1 MDSTHTQPSHTR
13 GGVGTH
19 FADCRI
25 TWRVSAVS
33 RCSRRSVKCLLAK
46 LLCVLASPVATPVR
60 ARCEVAQFDSFEV
73 VVIDCVE
80 DACGEG
86 CMGDSCGEN
95 CHDNNNGAPAPQCHT
110 CPANT
115 SNPTKASC
123 HDGCTHGSNTRRY
136 NSYNHACVKK
146 ATPCAAMADHYQ
158 TDQGAPARACPPN
171 STSAPGSTER
181 TDCTCVFG
189 HFDAAAVS
197 DQVGF
202 GPLCK
207 ACRAVTSCPQGTYLT
222 GACTTTS
229 DYACT
234 PCPADSETNASG
246 ATSVAQCRCLK
257 GFHDAAPTE
266 GTRMVTGV
274 NTRRALFSSKSTTAA
289 VQSSAQVGWSWN
301 ASWVNASSSDSK
313 RAGIGTP
320 SSLCAGKP
328 RNCFSSAMDGSA
340 STAWGCNTP
349 GGMKCWLQFNL
360 GAPRHISGFSL
371 LTMQGGL
378 VSATLQYRMAEGT
391 TPWKDALRIRLPAV
405 SPNTTTDW
413 RFWPATTQFWKLDH
427 IVPASR
433 TYWPAVR
440 ETRFL
445 VVPGAGP
452 HSPTPDSFQNQTLAT
467 VSRSNA

>member
-1 MDSTHTQPSHTR
+1 MSFGCRGSSTKCPTPHWCT
-13 GGVGTH
+13 
-19 FADCRI
+19 
-25 TWRVSAVS
+25 AV
-33 RCSRRSVKCLLAK
+33 
-46 LLCVLASPVATPVR
+46 
-60 ARCEVAQFDSFEV
+60 
-73 VVIDCVE
+73 
-80 DACGEG
+80 
-86 CMGDSCGEN
+86 
-95 CHDNNNGAPAPQCHT
+95 
-110 CPANT
+110 
-115 SNPTKASC
+115 
-123 HDGCTHGSNTRRY
+123 
-136 NSYNHACVKK
+136 
-146 ATPCAAMADHYQ
+146 ADHYQ
-158 TDQGAPARACPPN
+158 TEPGTAARPCPPN
-171 STSAPGSTER
+171 SNSAPGSTKR

-197 DQVGF
+197 NQIGF

-222 GACTTTS
+222 GACAKTS

-234 PCPADSETNASG
+234 QCPANSETNVSG

-257 GFHDAAPTE
+257 GFQDAAPT
-266 GTRMVTGV
+266 RIVTGV
-274 NTRRALFSSKSTTAA
+274 TTRRVLFSSTSTTAA
-289 VQSSAQVGWSWN
+289 LESSVQVGWSWH
-301 ASWVNASSSDSK
+301 ASWVNASSSDSN

-349 GGMKCWLQFNL
+349 GGAKCWLQFNL
-360 GAPRHISGFSL
+360 GAPRQISGFSL

-413 RFWPATTQFWKLDH
+413 RFWPATAQFWKLDQ

-433 TYWPAVR
+433 TVWPAVR
-440 ETRFL
+440 ETRFF